1 MTRLGGA
8 FFVAV
13 LGHLLFFYYAE
24 IDNKVYAPEV
34 VGRQHISVT
43 LSQRSVVKEALV
55 QPQEKQKMSPPVE
68 KIIPKKKTKNAQ
80 IKPVTPPVVR
90 AHRKKRSFEIEE
102 QKVEVIQ
109 EVSPLPPTEELVQKD
124 SVKKE
129 SQDTSSIVGQEVI
142 EIVEARPMYHNNPK
156 PKYPA
161 LAQRRGWQGTTVL
174 AVTVLK
180 NGKVAQVRL
189 HESCGYGIL
198 DNSAVKAV
206 RKWIFLPATKD
217 GISVKMEV
225 FIPVHFLLTK

>member
-1 MTRLGGA
+1 MTRLGVS
-8 FFVAV
+8 FIVAV
-13 LGHLLFFYYAE
+13 LGHSIFFYYAE
-24 IDNKVYAPEV
+24 IDDKVYAPEV

-43 LSQRSVVKEALV
+43 LSQRNIVKEALV
-55 QPQEKQKMSPPVE
+55 QPQEKQKISPPVE
-68 KIIPKKKTKNAQ
+68 KTIPKKEIKNSR

-90 AHRKKRSFEIEE
+90 AHRKKRSFEIKE
-102 QKVEVIQ
+102 Q
-109 EVSPLPPTEELVQKD
+109 EVVQELSQSPPTEELVQED

-180 NGKVAQVRL
+180 NGEVAQVQL

-198 DNSAVKAV
+198 DNSAVRAV
-206 RKWIFLPATKD
+206 RKWTFLPATKG
-217 GISVKMEV
+217 GISVRMEV